1 MYLTSLTARWDPPAV
16 HDMHDEAGPSETMLI
31 AVDRH
36 DRETGRVEKMRAHR
50 DGVLHRA
57 FSIFVF
63 DRADRVLL
71 QRRARGKY
79 HSAGLWSNTCCS
91 HPRAGE
97 SLLDAA
103 HRRLREEMGFDCGLE
118 AVFSFVYRATLGAGL
133 VEHEFDHVLVGRFVG
148 APAPDEREVE
158 DWRWATVPTV
168 QSQLAA
174 NPGAYT
180 AWFKLALDGLLVR
193 GFPH

>member
-1 MYLTSLTARWDPPAV
+1 
-16 HDMHDEAGPSETMLI
+16 MHDEAGPSEAMLI
-31 AVDRH
+31 AVDAN

-50 DGVLHRA
+50 TGVLHRA

-79 HSAGLWSNTCCS
+79 HSGGLWSNTCCS

-103 HRRLREEMGFDCGLE
+103 HRRLCDEMGFDCGLE
-118 AVFSFVYRATLGAGL
+118 AVFSFVYRATLDAGL
-133 VEHEFDHVLVGRFVG
+133 VEHEVDHVLVGRFVG
-148 APAPDEREVE
+148 TPAPDEREVE
-158 DWRWATVPTV
+158 DWRWVTVPAL

-174 NPGAYT
+174 NPAAYT
-180 AWFKLALDGLLVR
+180 AWFKLALDGLLMR